1 MLSVRSP
8 SVGGR
13 DIPDL
18 IRYQLWDG
26 PHAGEPITERAE
38 IERLA
43 RECQAADRHACLD
56 WTVIETRFNVVRST
70 VPETV
75 TTARRLRDY
84 LRPEGRRDPATQA
97 DGSWLGRAGRV
108 GGGPAPWWTVA
119 RAWLVPHRRGV
130 DAA

>member
-1 MLSVRSP
+1 MPALV
-8 SVGGR
+8 
-13 DIPDL
+13 
-18 IRYQLWDG
+18 RYQLWDG
-26 PHAGEPITERAE
+26 PHASEPTTERGE

-43 RECQAADRHACLD
+43 RECQAAACRTGLD
-56 WTVIETRFNVVRST
+56 STVFETRFNVVRST
-70 VPETV
+70 VPDTV

-119 RAWLVPHRRGV
+119 RAWLLPHRRGV

>member
-1 MLSVRSP
+1 VDRL
-8 SVGGR
+8 
-13 DIPDL
+13 
-18 IRYQLWDG
+18 
-26 PHAGEPITERAE
+26 HAGEPTTERGE

-43 RECQAADRHACLD
+43 RECWAADCQAGLD
-56 WTVIETRFNVVRST
+56 STVVETRFTVVRSN

-75 TTARRLRDY
+75 TTARRLGDY

-97 DGSWLGRAGRV
+97 DGSWLGRVGRV

-119 RAWLVPHRRGV
+119 RAWLLLRRRGA